1 MSHRKLHVRRTELGR
16 EIALGIELHKEWC
29 KQNFVAESL
38 EIDLVFRATIK
49 PAYQRRISIHLDRT
63 LVYVVVSLRK
73 GRSEPG
79 AEFSSKQRFSP
90 LACAGDAGYL
100 FAIAITIAVLLCRVS
115 LAILK

>member
-49 PAYQRRISIHLDRT
+49 PAYQ
-63 LVYVVVSLRK
+63 
-73 GRSEPG
+73 G
-79 AEFSSKQRFSP
+79 
-90 LACAGDAGYL
+90 
-100 FAIAITIAVLLCRVS
+100 
-115 LAILK
+115 

>member
-1 MSHRKLHVRRTELGR
+1 LKSTWFSVLLSNPLTKDEFIRL
-16 EIALGIELHKEWC
+16 
-29 KQNFVAESL
+29 N
-38 EIDLVFRATIK
+38 
-49 PAYQRRISIHLDRT
+49 RT
-63 LVYVVVSLRK
+63 LVYVVVSLRN

-115 LAILK
+115 LAILN